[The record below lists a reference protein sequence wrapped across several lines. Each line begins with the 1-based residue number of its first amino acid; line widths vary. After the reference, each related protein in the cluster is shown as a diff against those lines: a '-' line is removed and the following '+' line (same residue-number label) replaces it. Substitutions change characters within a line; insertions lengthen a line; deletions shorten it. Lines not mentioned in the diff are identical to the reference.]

1 MTITCFLYLNNNL
14 WLFDPFSLAF
24 AFPLPAG
31 DVSTAIGRLISLGDF
46 LFPLPRL
53 HKSTT
58 KQFTMEDTATFPV
71 VKFSEVEAVR
81 SHNQTGVVI
90 DVREPSELETDG
102 RIPNFHNIPLKSVPE
117 AFELE
122 PKEFETK
129 YNFSK
134 PEADDV
140 IIFSC
145 RSGRRALLAAQRLDK
160 LHKYRNIKVYEG
172 SFQDWLKQGGVI
184 IINGRPV

>member
-1 MTITCFLYLNNNL
+1 MRYALVV
-14 WLFDPFSLAF
+14 AVV
-24 AFPLPAG
+24 
-31 DVSTAIGRLISLGDF
+31 VSVGLVWPECGSTSRVKKAKMGR
-46 LFPLPRL
+46 RL
-53 HKSTT
+53 RST
-58 KQFTMEDTATFPV
+58 DTATFPV
-71 VKFSEVEAVR
+71 VEFSEVEAVR
-81 SHNQTGVVI
+81 SHNKTGVVI
-90 DVREPSELETDG
+90 DVREPEELETDG
-102 RIPNFHNIPLKSVPE
+102 RIPNFHNIPLKSIPE

-160 LHKYRNIKVYEG
+160 LQKYRNIKVYEG
-172 SFQDWLKQGGVI
+172 SFQNWLKCGGVI